1 MGQYGL
7 QYVTDGYTNVP
18 ELIRGPLVAD
28 VARLDGASGPSEF
41 LEILRPSRLLAW
53 LPPGWVSAGMGL
65 AVRGEW
71 GRGLLFLLLSTVSVA
86 LLLWAHAGIVRRLMA
101 GAALS
106 LGIGRVR
113 TRRWRLR
120 LPSPPALS
128 ALFRKDW
135 IYLWRSPM
143 PRRLLFSSLFIV
155 IAVALPLRSML
166 TGEDRPSGLDAALPL
181 LASALIVIPV
191 SMAINLGLTASYL
204 GTIDREGFGTLAL
217 SVADRRLVILS
228 ANLAVL
234 LYAGLLYL
242 VLATVVALLANSW
255 ELMPLV
261 LYVSLCL
268 QIGSTPAYNLAALMG
283 PFRAQ
288 LKFRGGRQ
296 RGNVWGILG
305 FLVSAPPVLGL
316 VALPYL
322 FWRPG
327 LILSLPLAGA
337 YGVGLYLLTLK
348 PLARLLQSREYKI
361 LEAVTAQE

>member
-1 MGQYGL
+1 M
-7 QYVTDGYTNVP
+7 
-18 ELIRGPLVAD
+18 AD

-191 SMAINLGLTASYL
+191 SMAINLGLTANYL